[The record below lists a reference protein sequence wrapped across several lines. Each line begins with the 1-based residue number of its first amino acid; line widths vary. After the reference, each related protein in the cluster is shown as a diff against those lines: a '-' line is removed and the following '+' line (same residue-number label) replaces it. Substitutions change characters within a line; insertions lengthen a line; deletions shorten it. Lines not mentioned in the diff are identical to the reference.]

1 MVLPRCLTDDY
12 DKFVLK
18 YPFTREARQ
27 RVSDVALED
36 VLRDREFLSRCLKFI
51 EDTLRKG
58 KIEYENFQDSEN
70 FLLTLYTSIIIV
82 SCLDRRIWNRFA
94 DIVSKYF
101 SSNLETE
108 ADRECIVYIADEFNI
123 SVRSIKKVVHCD
135 KLQIFFDVAVP
146 LHIYLKY
153 CPKNDPNW
161 KLVNR
166 YVARGYV
173 LLTYRELARLVE
185 EAVEKQIL
193 NMIENASKNDIVKDI
208 IRDQIG
214 EELKKLETRL
224 LPRTLARIEKIVKN
238 MSEDQIFPP
247 CINLILEDVRSGGNP
262 SHMAR
267 FTLASFLLNY
277 YVKILKI
284 PVEEAVEKVV
294 DVFRSVADFDERKTR
309 YQVQHIAGLVG
320 GRKFYLPPNC
330 DELQSLGLCPTE
342 GKCGVKNP
350 LTYVIK
356 RLKMRAR
363 KPRTLSATSRENTQ

>member
-1 MVLPRCLTDDY
+1 MVLPRCLLDDY

-18 YPFTREARQ
+18 YPFTKEAKQ
-27 RVSDVALED
+27 RVSDIALED
-36 VLRDREFLSRCLKFI
+36 VLKDREFLSNCLKFI
-51 EDTLRKG
+51 EDMLRKG
-58 KIEYENFQDSEN
+58 RVEPDYSQDVEK
-70 FLLTLYTSIIIV
+70 FLLTIYTSIIIM
-82 SCLDRRIWNRFA
+82 SCLDKRLWNRFA
-94 DIVSKYF
+94 DILSKYF
-101 SSNLETE
+101 SSNLEME
-108 ADRECIVYIADEFNI
+108 VDRECIVYIAEEFNI
-123 SVRSIKKVVHCD
+123 NVKNIRKVVHSD
-135 KLQIFFDVAVP
+135 KLQIFFDIAVP
-146 LHIYLKY
+146 VHTYLKY

-185 EAVEKQIL
+185 EAVERQIL
-193 NMIENASKNDIVKDI
+193 NMIENASKNEIVKDI
-208 IRDQIG
+208 VREQIG
-214 EELKKLETRL
+214 EELKKLETKL
-224 LPRTLARIEKIVKN
+224 LPKALARISKVTKN
-238 MSEDQIFPP
+238 VSEDQIFPP

-294 DVFRSVADFDERKTR
+294 DVFRTVADFDERKTR

-330 DELQSLGLCPTE
+330 DELRSLGLCPTD

-350 LTYVIK
+350 LGYVIRKLKSIGRNVK
-356 RLKMRAR
+356 REEKALNEA
-363 KPRTLSATSRENTQ
+363 